1 MDLCKK
7 IEPIMTNNHMYV
19 EKLDD
24 FNFKYTYKMT
34 SGISNVKGGLKVLSD
49 LQYPQ
54 FILDESIEALKNS

>member
-1 MDLCKK
+1 
-7 IEPIMTNNHMYV
+7 MTNNHMYV